1 MTARMAGWCLPLV
14 LSVGRAGSL
23 QRGLDVVSGAPVQR
37 WERWQG
43 AGAGLSCVV
52 PFRGVRMLWDGG
64 EMAVL
69 RLFVLSREARG
80 SGVIRLALRWWKESS
95 FSNSHTHKSTLHY
108 THFKLQT
115 LQLNIIPQT
124 PPLSTNQPH
133 TNTAAMQF
141 SILTIAAALAA
152 SASAQYAATNGT
164 SSTSSSAVASAAVPY
179 PPARHPSPRPQAP
192 ALPSSRLAPA
202 PLSSPPAAA
211 LRRSR
216 APRTSSLAP
225 RWA

>member
-1 MTARMAGWCLPLV
+1 
-14 LSVGRAGSL
+14 
-23 QRGLDVVSGAPVQR
+23 
-37 WERWQG
+37 
-43 AGAGLSCVV
+43 V

-179 PPARHPSPRPQAP
+179 PTASSAPFPSASGTGSAVKPSGTGATVK
-192 ALPSSRLAPA
+192 PSSSSTAPFEG
-202 PLSSPPAAA
+202 AAHQLTGSA
-211 LRRSR
+211 LGLIV
-216 APRTSSLAP
+216 AGGVALML
-225 RWA
+225 